1 MIVTTKILDIH
12 PDGAI
17 TKMALEVNEKNTNVI
32 EIVFSRHDSSE
43 PFQMISGRATSS
55 NADIIHEAIQL
66 ILNTLRENGEDYI
79 DITTVNEEKIQIA
92 I

>member
-1 MIVTTKILDIH
+1 MIVTTKIIDIH

-17 TKMALEVNEKNTNVI
+17 TEMALEVNKKNTSI
-32 EIVFSRHDSSE
+32 LEIVFSRHDSSV
-43 PFQMISGRATSS
+43 PFQMISGRANSS

-66 ILNTLRENGEDYI
+66 ILNALSENGEDYI
-79 DITTVNEEKIQIA
+79 DITTVNEGKIQIA

>member
-1 MIVTTKILDIH
+1 MI
-12 PDGAI
+12 
-17 TKMALEVNEKNTNVI
+17 N
-32 EIVFSRHDSSE
+32 
-43 PFQMISGRATSS
+43 GRANSS

-66 ILNTLRENGEDYI
+66 ILNALSENGEDYI